1 MPGSSWM
8 ELRHLRYFVA
18 VAEARSFVGAAEK
31 LHLAQPALSRQ
42 IRDLERLL
50 ETDLFVRDAKGVEL
64 TPAGQAC
71 HLGAQRILRDADA
84 ALERARLAAQGLA
97 GRCVIGASRVL
108 VWNGL

>member
-1 MPGSSWM
+1 MPGSFSI

-18 VAEARSFVGAAEK
+18 VAEAGSFVGAAET

-50 ETDLFVRDAKGVEL
+50 KTELFVRDARGADL

-71 HLGAQRILRDADA
+71 HIGARRILKDAES
-84 ALERARLAAQGLA
+84 ALERTRLAAQGLA
-97 GRCVIGASRVL
+97 GRC
-108 VWNGL
+108 